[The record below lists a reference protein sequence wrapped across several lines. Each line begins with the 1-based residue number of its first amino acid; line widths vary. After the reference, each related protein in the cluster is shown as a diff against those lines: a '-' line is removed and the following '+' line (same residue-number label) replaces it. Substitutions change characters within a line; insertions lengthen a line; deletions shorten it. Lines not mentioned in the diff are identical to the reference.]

1 MTGLTSDD
9 VRIEDP
15 DFYFEGREEISA
27 RLHGEAP
34 VFYYEPLDVFLLTK
48 HEDIRNVTRHPEIF
62 SSSHGLHLHQLRLT
76 PEETEVYATLYAGE
90 QFAYADPPR
99 HKELRGVASR
109 SFAPRALAQWREQ
122 TNAHARQ
129 LVGAIVPGQTV
140 EFVDAVAAVL
150 PIKVAEAFIGLPPGH
165 DEEIRSWSDALES
178 MKLIHGADQL
188 REAVAQFKQMGDFFR
203 AQFEVKR
210 KQPGDDLISTLLAA
224 ELDGEPLS
232 DSLLLVYCSLFLA
245 GGSDTTRSL
254 LAGMAL
260 ALAQHPEQ
268 LARLRSDRF
277 LLDGAVE
284 ESLRWTTPARGFM
297 RTVMHDTEIR
307 GVAIRAGQ
315 RVYLLFDA
323 GNRDPDVFENPWTYD
338 ITRPNAAQHLSFGY
352 GPHLCIAAH
361 LARMEARVLFDAL
374 LDRFSCVEQAGP
386 PQEIRQLL
394 RQGWHSLP
402 LTFGDSSGTE
412 GPS

>member
-15 DFYFEGREEISA
+15 DFYFEGREEIYS
-27 RLHGEAP
+27 RLQEEAP

-48 HEDIRNVTRHPEIF
+48 HEDIRSATRRPEIF

-109 SFAPRALAQWREQ
+109 SFAPRALAQWRAETEAQ
-122 TNAHARQ
+122 ANR
-129 LVGAIVPGQTV
+129 LVAEIAPGETV
-140 EFVDAVAAVL
+140 EFVDSLAAAL
-150 PIKVAEAFIGLPPGH
+150 PIKVAEAFIGLPPGY
-165 DEEIRSWSDALES
+165 DREIRGWSDTLES

-188 REAVAQFKQMGDFFR
+188 REAVAQFKQMDDFFR

-210 KQPGDDLISTLLAA
+210 AQPGEDLISTLLAA
-224 ELDGEPLS
+224 ELDGAPLPE
-232 DSLLLVYCSLFLA
+232 SLLLVYCSLFLA

-268 LARLRSDRF
+268 LARLVKDRS

-297 RTVMHDTEIR
+297 RTVMQDTQIR
-307 GVAIRAGQ
+307 DVPIRAGQ

-323 GNRDPDVFENPWTYD
+323 GNRDPEVFENPWTYD

-352 GPHLCIAAH
+352 GVHLCIAAH
-361 LARMEARVLFDAL
+361 LARMEARVLYDAL
-374 LDRFSCVEQAGP
+374 LDRFSSIGLAGP

-402 LTFGDSSGTE
+402 LVFD
-412 GPS
+412 GPSES

>member
-15 DFYFEGREEISA
+15 DFYFEGREEIYG
-27 RLHGEAP
+27 RLHAEAP

-48 HEDIRNVTRHPEIF
+48 HEDIRSATRRPEIF

-109 SFAPRALAQWREQ
+109 SFAPRALAQWRAETEAQ
-122 TNAHARQ
+122 ASR
-129 LVGAIVPGQTV
+129 LVAEIVPGETV
-140 EFVDAVAAVL
+140 EFVDSLAAAL

-165 DEEIRSWSDALES
+165 DREIRGWSDNLES

-188 REAVAQFKQMGDFFR
+188 REAVAQFKQMDDFFR

-210 KQPGDDLISTLLAA
+210 AQPGEDLISTLLAA
-224 ELDGEPLS
+224 ELDGAPLPE
-232 DSLLLVYCSLFLA
+232 SLLLVYCSLFLA

-254 LAGMAL
+254 LAGMAVV
-260 ALAQHPEQ
+260 LAQHPEQ
-268 LARLRSDRF
+268 LARLVKNRS

-297 RTVMHDTEIR
+297 RTVMQDTQIR
-307 GVAIRAGQ
+307 DVPIRAGQ

-323 GNRDPDVFENPWTYD
+323 GNRDPEVFENPWSYD

-352 GPHLCIAAH
+352 GVHLCIAAH
-361 LARMEARVLFDAL
+361 LARLEARVLYDAL
-374 LDRFSCVEQAGP
+374 LDRFRSINLAGP

-402 LTFGDSSGTE
+402 LVFA
-412 GPS
+412 GPSGS

>member
-1 MTGLTSDD
+1 MTGLTGED

-15 DFYFEGREEISA
+15 DFYFEGREEIYG
-27 RLHGEAP
+27 RLHATAP

-48 HEDIRNVTRHPEIF
+48 HEDIREAARHPEIF
-62 SSSHGLHLHQLRLT
+62 SSAHGLHLHQLRLT

-109 SFAPRALAQWREQ
+109 SFAPRALAQWRER
-122 TNAHARQ
+122 TEAHARE
-129 LVGAIVPGQTV
+129 LVDDIVPGQPI
-140 EFVDAVAAVL
+140 EFVDEVAAAL
-150 PIKVAEAFIGLPPGH
+150 PIQVAEDFIGLPSGH
-165 DEEIRSWSDALES
+165 DQEIRGWSDALES
-178 MKLIHGADQL
+178 MKLIHGADEL
-188 REAVAQFKQMGDFFR
+188 REAVAQFKQMDDFFR
-203 AQFEVKR
+203 AQFEIKR
-210 KQPGDDLISTLLAA
+210 EHPGEDLISTLLAA
-224 ELDGEPLS
+224 ELDGAPLP

-268 LARLRSDRF
+268 LAQLCGDRS

-297 RTVMHDTEIR
+297 RTVMQDTEIR
-307 GVAIRAGQ
+307 GVQIRAGQ

-323 GNRDPDVFENPWTYD
+323 GNRDPEVFENPWTYD
-338 ITRPNAAQHLSFGY
+338 ITRPNANLHLSFGY

-361 LARMEARVLFDAL
+361 LARMEARVLYGAL
-374 LDRFSCVEQAGP
+374 LDRFSSIEQAGP
-386 PQEIRQLL
+386 PEEIRQLL
-394 RQGWHSLP
+394 RQGWRTLP
-402 LTFGDSSGTE
+402 LVFN
-412 GPS
+412 GPPAS

>member
-15 DFYFEGREEISA
+15 DFYFEGREEIYG
-27 RLHGEAP
+27 RLHAEAP

-48 HEDIRNVTRHPEIF
+48 HEDIRSATRRPEIF

-109 SFAPRALAQWREQ
+109 SFAPRALAQWRAETEAQ
-122 TNAHARQ
+122 ASR
-129 LVGAIVPGQTV
+129 LVAEIVPGETV
-140 EFVDAVAAVL
+140 EFVDSLAAAL

-165 DEEIRSWSDALES
+165 DREIRGWSDNLES

-188 REAVAQFKQMGDFFR
+188 REAVAQFKQMDDFFR

-210 KQPGDDLISTLLAA
+210 AQPGEDLISTLLAA
-224 ELDGEPLS
+224 ELDGAPLPE
-232 DSLLLVYCSLFLA
+232 SLLLVYCSLFLA

-254 LAGMAL
+254 LAGMAVV
-260 ALAQHPEQ
+260 LAQHPEQ
-268 LARLRSDRF
+268 LARLVKNRS

-297 RTVMHDTEIR
+297 RTVMQDTQIR
-307 GVAIRAGQ
+307 DVPIRAGQ

-323 GNRDPDVFENPWTYD
+323 GNRDPEVFENPWSYD

-352 GPHLCIAAH
+352 GVHLCIAAH
-361 LARMEARVLFDAL
+361 LARLEARVLYDAL
-374 LDRFSCVEQAGP
+374 LDRFSSINLAGP

-402 LTFGDSSGTE
+402 LVFA
-412 GPS
+412 GPSGS